1 MAAEGRFFDGLLRT
15 SAKEEKIPEESGKI
29 KKAGSQE
36 GGDGIRE
43 TENGGAGGR
52 MAGGVE
58 TMGKAVELRDV
69 EIALLRPY
77 ERNAKQH
84 SKEQVEK
91 IGRSIR
97 EMGFLSPCLIDQD
110 LNVIAGHGRIMAA
123 KEIGWESVP
132 CVFIEGLTE
141 EQRKAYILAD
151 NRLTELGEW
160 DMDMVQEELAAL
172 ADADFDISIT
182 GFDPDLRFDDSMAGI
197 TDDGW
202 TETDSAQAEEPRSRI
217 GDIYQLGNHRLMCGD
232 STDTEMVA
240 ELMAGQKADLMVTD
254 PPYNIGLGGDESGAA
269 QSTDEMASRR
279 KRQEDGAFL
288 LNDNL
293 GEKEFIEFL
302 TKAMSNAKAALKDG
316 GAFYVWYA
324 TRTTEQFLEG
334 MRRAGLDVK
343 QILIWVKSHFTLGR
357 QDYQWQHEPC
367 LYGWKEGAGHYFLD
381 SRKQSTVVEDLQPD
395 LSHMKKAEMEQLLR
409 EIYAEET
416 ATDVI
421 HEAKPNVSE
430 LHPTMKP
437 LKLIAR
443 QIRNSS
449 KPGETVLDLFGGSGT
464 TLIACEQMDR
474 KCCMMEFDPHY
485 ADVIVDR
492 WENLTG
498 LKALK
503 INSYTAG
510 GGYLKTA

>member
-1 MAAEGRFFDGLLRT
+1 
-15 SAKEEKIPEESGKI
+15 
-29 KKAGSQE
+29 
-36 GGDGIRE
+36 
-43 TENGGAGGR
+43 
-52 MAGGVE
+52 
-58 TMGKAVELRDV
+58 MGKAVELREV
-69 EIALLRPY
+69 EIAALKPY

-84 SKEQVEK
+84 SKHQVEK

-97 EMGFLSPCLIDQD
+97 ELGFLSPCLIDQD
-110 LNVIAGHGRIMAA
+110 LNVIAGHGRILAA
-123 KEIGWESVP
+123 RAIGMETVP
-132 CVFIEGLTE
+132 CVFVEGLTAE
-141 EQRKAYILAD
+141 ERKAYILAD

-160 DMDMVQEELAAL
+160 DMDMVQQELAAL
-172 ADADFDISIT
+172 ADADFDIGIT
-182 GFDPDLRFDDSMAGI
+182 GFDPDLRFDDSMGQI

-202 TETDSAQAEEPRSRI
+202 TAAEVQTAEEPRSRI

-232 STDTEMVA
+232 STDPDMVA
-240 ELMAGQKADLMVTD
+240 ALMNGEKADLMVTD

-269 QSTDEMASRR
+269 QSTDENANRR

-293 GEKEFIEFL
+293 GEKEFVEFL
-302 TKAMSNAKAALKDG
+302 TKAMVNGKDALREG

-334 MRRAGLDVK
+334 MRKAGLEVR
-343 QILIWVKSHFTLGR
+343 QILIWVKGHFTLGR

-367 LYGWKEGAGHYFLD
+367 LYGWKDGAAHYFLD
-381 SRKQSTVVEDLQPD
+381 NRKQSTVIEDLMPD
-395 LSHMKKAEMEQLLR
+395 LAHMKKAEMEALLR

-421 HEAKPNVSE
+421 REAKPNISE

-449 KPGETVLDLFGGSGT
+449 QPGETVLDLFGGSGT
-464 TLIACEQMDR
+464 TLIACEQMNR
-474 KCCMMEFDPHY
+474 QCMMMEYDPHY

-492 WENLTG
+492 WEKMTG

-503 INSYTAG
+503 VNGYTAG

>member
-1 MAAEGRFFDGLLRT
+1 
-15 SAKEEKIPEESGKI
+15 
-29 KKAGSQE
+29 
-36 GGDGIRE
+36 
-43 TENGGAGGR
+43 
-52 MAGGVE
+52 
-58 TMGKAVELRDV
+58 MGKAVELREV
-69 EIALLRPY
+69 EIAALKPY

-84 SKEQVEK
+84 SQEQVDK

-97 EMGFLSPCLIDQD
+97 ELGFLSPCLIDQD

-123 KEIGWESVP
+123 KAIGWESVP

-160 DMDMVQEELAAL
+160 DMDMVQQELAAL
-172 ADADFDISIT
+172 AECDFDISIT
-182 GFDPDLRFDDSMAGI
+182 GFDTDLRFDDSMAQI
-197 TDDGW
+197 SEDGW
-202 TETDSAQAEEPRSRI
+202 TEADSSKAEEPRSQI

-232 STDTEMVA
+232 STDPDMVA
-240 ELMAGQKADLMVTD
+240 ELMAGEKADLLVTD
-254 PPYNIGLGGDESGAA
+254 PPYNIGLGGEDSGAA
-269 QSTDEMASRR
+269 QSTDEMSARR

-293 GEKEFIEFL
+293 GEKEFVEFL
-302 TKAMSNAKAALKDG
+302 TKAMSNGRDALREG

-324 TRTTEQFLEG
+324 TRTTEQFLAG
-334 MRRAGLDVK
+334 MRNAGLEVK

-367 LYGWKEGAGHYFLD
+367 LYGWKDGAAHYFVD
-381 SRKQSTVVEDLQPD
+381 SRKQATVIEDQMPD
-395 LSHMKKAEMEQLLR
+395 FSRMKKADMEALLR
-409 EIYAEET
+409 EIYKAEVP
-416 ATDVI
+416 TDVI
-421 HEAKPNVSE
+421 RESKPNISE

-449 KPGETVLDLFGGSGT
+449 EPGQTVLDLFGGSGT

-474 KCCMMEFDPHY
+474 RCMMMEYDPHY

-492 WENLTG
+492 WEKMTG

-503 INSYTAG
+503 INGYKRG

>member
-1 MAAEGRFFDGLLRT
+1 
-15 SAKEEKIPEESGKI
+15 
-29 KKAGSQE
+29 
-36 GGDGIRE
+36 
-43 TENGGAGGR
+43 
-52 MAGGVE
+52 
-58 TMGKAVELRDV
+58 MGKAVELREV
-69 EIALLRPY
+69 EIAALKPY

-84 SKEQVEK
+84 SKDQVGK
-91 IGRSIR
+91 IARSIS
-97 EMGFLSPCLIDQD
+97 EMGFLSPCLIDKE

-123 KEIGWESVP
+123 KEIGLEKVP

-160 DMDMVQEELAAL
+160 DMDMVQQELADL

-182 GFDPDLRFDDSMAGI
+182 GFDTDLRFDDSMAQI

-202 TETDSAQAEEPRSRI
+202 TEAEVHAEEPRSRI

-232 STDTEMVA
+232 STDQGMVA
-240 ELMAGQKADLMVTD
+240 ALMDGAKADLLVTD
-254 PPYNIGLGGDESGAA
+254 PPYNIGLGGEKSGAA
-269 QSTDEMASRR
+269 QSMDEMSTRR
-279 KRQEDGAFL
+279 KRQKDGAFL

-293 GEKEFIEFL
+293 GDQEFVEFL
-302 TKAMSNAKAALKDG
+302 TKAMTNAKDALREG

-334 MRRAGLDVK
+334 MRKAGLEVK
-343 QILIWVKSHFTLGR
+343 QILIWVKNHFTLGR

-367 LYGWKEGAGHYFLD
+367 LYGWKEGAAHYFLD
-381 SRKQSTVVEDLQPD
+381 SRKQSTVIEDQLPD
-395 LSHMKKAEMEQLLR
+395 LSRMKKADMEALLR
-409 EIYAEET
+409 EIYRAEVQ
-416 ATDVI
+416 TDVI
-421 HEAKPNVSE
+421 REAKPNISE

-449 KPGETVLDLFGGSGT
+449 QPGETVLDLFGGSGT

-474 KCCMMEFDPHY
+474 KCCMMEYDPHY

-492 WENLTG
+492 WEKMTG
-498 LKALK
+498 
-503 INSYTAG
+503 
-510 GGYLKTA
+510 KTAVLVSSIGGDTSSIRTAA

>member
-1 MAAEGRFFDGLLRT
+1 
-15 SAKEEKIPEESGKI
+15 
-29 KKAGSQE
+29 
-36 GGDGIRE
+36 
-43 TENGGAGGR
+43 
-52 MAGGVE
+52 
-58 TMGKAVELRDV
+58 MGKAVELREV
-69 EIALLRPY
+69 EIAALKPY
-77 ERNAKQH
+77 ERNAKKH

-91 IGRSIR
+91 IGDSIR
-97 EMGFLSPCLIDQD
+97 RLGFLSPCLIDQD
-110 LNVIAGHGRIMAA
+110 MNVIAGHGRIMAA
-123 KEIGWESVP
+123 KLIGWDRVP
-132 CVFIEGLTE
+132 CVFIEGLTAE
-141 EQRKAYILAD
+141 ERKAYILAD

-160 DMDMVQEELAAL
+160 DMDLVQQELAAL

-182 GFDPDLRFDDSMAGI
+182 GFDTDLRFDDSMAQI

-202 TETDSAQAEEPRSRI
+202 TEDEIHAEEEPRSRI

-232 STDTEMVA
+232 STDPDMVA
-240 ELMAGQKADLMVTD
+240 ALMDGAKADLMVTD
-254 PPYNIGLGGDESGAA
+254 PPYNIGLGGEESGAA
-269 QSTDEMASRR
+269 QSTDELAKKR
-279 KRQEDGAFL
+279 KRQDDGAFL

-293 GEKEFIEFL
+293 GEKEFVEFL
-302 TKAMSNAKAALKDG
+302 TKAMANGRDALREG

-324 TRTTEQFLEG
+324 TRTTEQFLQG
-334 MRRAGLDVK
+334 MRNAGLEVK

-367 LYGWKEGAGHYFLD
+367 LYGWKEGAAHYFLD
-381 SRKQSTVVEDLQPD
+381 SRKQSTVIEDQLPD
-395 LSHMKKAEMEQLLR
+395 LSRMKKADMEALLR
-409 EIYAEET
+409 EIYKAEVP
-416 ATDVI
+416 TDVI
-421 HEAKPNVSE
+421 REAKPNVSE

-449 KPGETVLDLFGGSGT
+449 EPGQTVLDLFGGSGT

-474 KCCMMEFDPHY
+474 RCMMMEFDPHY

-492 WENLTG
+492 WEKMTG

-503 INSYTAG
+503 INGYTTG

>member
-1 MAAEGRFFDGLLRT
+1 
-15 SAKEEKIPEESGKI
+15 
-29 KKAGSQE
+29 
-36 GGDGIRE
+36 
-43 TENGGAGGR
+43 
-52 MAGGVE
+52 
-58 TMGKAVELRDV
+58 MGKAVELREV
-69 EIALLRPY
+69 EIAALKPY

-97 EMGFLSPCLIDQD
+97 ELGFLSPCLIDQE

-123 KEIGWESVP
+123 KEIGMTAVP
-132 CVFIEGLTE
+132 CVFVEGLTE

-160 DMDMVQEELAAL
+160 DMERVQQELADL
-172 ADADFDISIT
+172 ADADFDISLT
-182 GFDPDLRFDDSMAGI
+182 GFDPDLRFDDSMGAI
-197 TDDGW
+197 QDDGW
-202 TETDSAQAEEPRSRI
+202 TETEQDTAEEPRSRV

-232 STDTEMVA
+232 STDPQMVA
-240 ELMAGQKADLMVTD
+240 ALMNGQLADLMVTD

-269 QSTDEMASRR
+269 QSTDELAKLR
-279 KRQEDGAFL
+279 KHQDDGAFL

-293 GEKEFIEFL
+293 GEKEFVEFL
-302 TKAMSNAKAALKDG
+302 GKAMTNGKDALREG

-324 TRTTEQFLEG
+324 TRTTEQFL
-334 MRRAGLDVK
+334 AGLRNAGLEVK
-343 QILIWVKSHFTLGR
+343 QILIWVKGHFTLGR

-367 LYGWKEGAGHYFLD
+367 LYGWKDGAAHYFLD
-381 SRKQSTVVEDLQPD
+381 SRKQSTVIEDLQPD
-395 LSHMKKAEMEQLLR
+395 LAHMKKAEMEALLR

-421 HEAKPNVSE
+421 REAKPNVSE

-449 KPGETVLDLFGGSGT
+449 QPGEKVLDLFGGSGT
-464 TLIACEQMDR
+464 TLIACEQMNR
-474 KCCMMEFDPHY
+474 RCFMMEFDPHY

-492 WENLTG
+492 WEQLTG

-503 INSYTAG
+503 INEFSIG
-510 GGYLKTA
+510 GGYRKTA

>member
-1 MAAEGRFFDGLLRT
+1 
-15 SAKEEKIPEESGKI
+15 
-29 KKAGSQE
+29 
-36 GGDGIRE
+36 
-43 TENGGAGGR
+43 
-52 MAGGVE
+52 
-58 TMGKAVELRDV
+58 MGKAVELREV
-69 EIALLRPY
+69 EIAALKPY

-84 SKEQVEK
+84 SQEQVDK

-97 EMGFLSPCLIDQD
+97 ELGFLSPCLIDQD

-123 KEIGWESVP
+123 KAIGWETVP

-151 NRLTELGEW
+151 NRLTELGDW
-160 DMDMVQEELAAL
+160 NMDMVQEELAAL
-172 ADADFDISIT
+172 AECDFDISIT
-182 GFDPDLRFDDSMAGI
+182 GFDTDLRFDDSMAQI
-197 TDDGW
+197 SDDGW
-202 TETDSAQAEEPRSRI
+202 TEAENKMAEEPRSRI

-232 STDTEMVA
+232 STDPDMVTA
-240 ELMAGQKADLMVTD
+240 LMAGEKADLLVTD
-254 PPYNIGLGGDESGAA
+254 PPYNFGLGGDESGAA
-269 QSTDEMASRR
+269 QSTDEMSARR

-293 GEKEFIEFL
+293 GEKEFVEFL
-302 TKAMSNAKAALKDG
+302 TKAMTNAKDALRDG

-324 TRTTEQFLEG
+324 TRTTEQFLAG
-334 MRRAGLDVK
+334 MRNAGMEVK
-343 QILIWVKSHFTLGR
+343 QILIWVKSHFMLGR

-367 LYGWKEGAGHYFLD
+367 LYGWKDGTAHYFLD
-381 SRKQSTVVEDLQPD
+381 SRKQSTVIEDQLPD
-395 LSHMKKAEMEQLLR
+395 LSHMKKADMEALLR
-409 EIYAEET
+409 EIYKAET
-416 ATDVI
+416 PTDVI
-421 HEAKPNVSE
+421 REAKPNVSE

-449 KPGETVLDLFGGSGT
+449 EPGQTVLDLFGGSGT

-474 KCCMMEFDPHY
+474 RCMMMEFDPHY

-492 WENLTG
+492 WEKATG

-503 INSYTAG
+503 INGYTG
-510 GGYLKTA
+510 GGGT

>member
-1 MAAEGRFFDGLLRT
+1 
-15 SAKEEKIPEESGKI
+15 
-29 KKAGSQE
+29 
-36 GGDGIRE
+36 
-43 TENGGAGGR
+43 
-52 MAGGVE
+52 
-58 TMGKAVELRDV
+58 MGKAVELREV
-69 EIALLRPY
+69 EIAALKPY

-84 SKEQVEK
+84 SKDQVEK

-97 EMGFLSPCLIDQD
+97 ELGFLSPCLIDQD
-110 LNVIAGHGRIMAA
+110 FNVIAGHGRILAA
-123 KEIGWESVP
+123 KEIGWDTVP
-132 CVFIEGLTE
+132 CVFIEGLTAE
-141 EQRKAYILAD
+141 ERKAYILAD

-160 DMDMVQEELAAL
+160 DMDMVQQELAAL
-172 ADADFDISIT
+172 ADADFDIGIT
-182 GFDPDLRFDDSMAGI
+182 GFDPDLRFDDSMGQI

-202 TETDSAQAEEPRSRI
+202 TAAEVQTAEEPRSRI

-232 STDTEMVA
+232 STDPDMVA
-240 ELMAGQKADLMVTD
+240 ALMNGEKADLMVTD

-269 QSTDEMASRR
+269 QSMDQNASRR
-279 KRQEDGAFL
+279 KHQEDGAFL

-293 GEKEFIEFL
+293 GEKEFVEFL
-302 TKAMSNAKAALKDG
+302 TKAMVNGKDALREG

-334 MRRAGLDVK
+334 MRKAGLEVR
-343 QILIWVKSHFTLGR
+343 QILIWVKGHFTLGR

-367 LYGWKEGAGHYFLD
+367 LYGWKDGAAHYFLD
-381 SRKQSTVVEDLQPD
+381 NRKQSTVIEDLMPD
-395 LSHMKKAEMEQLLR
+395 LAHMKKAEMEALLR

-421 HEAKPNVSE
+421 REAKPNISE

-449 KPGETVLDLFGGSGT
+449 EPGQTVLDLFGGSGT
-464 TLIACEQMDR
+464 TLIACEQMER
-474 KCCMMEFDPHY
+474 KCFMMEFDPHY

-492 WENLTG
+492 WEKMTG

-503 INSYTAG
+503 VNGYTIG

>member
-1 MAAEGRFFDGLLRT
+1 
-15 SAKEEKIPEESGKI
+15 
-29 KKAGSQE
+29 
-36 GGDGIRE
+36 
-43 TENGGAGGR
+43 
-52 MAGGVE
+52 
-58 TMGKAVELRDV
+58 MGKAVELREV
-69 EIALLRPY
+69 EIAALKPY

-91 IGRSIR
+91 IGQSIR
-97 EMGFLSPCLIDQD
+97 RLGFISPCLIDRD

-123 KEIGWESVP
+123 KAIGWDRVP
-132 CVFIEGLTE
+132 CIFIEGLTAE
-141 EQRKAYILAD
+141 ERKAYILAD
-151 NRLTELGEW
+151 NRLTELGDW
-160 DMDMVQEELAAL
+160 DMDLVQQELAAL

-182 GFDPDLRFDDSMAGI
+182 GFDTDLRFDDSMAQI

-202 TETDSAQAEEPRSRI
+202 TEDEIHAEEEPRSRI

-232 STDTEMVA
+232 STDPDMVA
-240 ELMAGQKADLMVTD
+240 ALMDGAKADLMVTD

-269 QSTDEMASRR
+269 QSMDEMSARR
-279 KRQEDGAFL
+279 KRQDDGAFL

-293 GEKEFIEFL
+293 GEKEFVEFL
-302 TKAMSNAKAALKDG
+302 TKAMRNGRDALREG

-324 TRTTEQFLEG
+324 TRTTEQFLQG
-334 MRRAGLDVK
+334 MRNAGLEVK

-367 LYGWKEGAGHYFLD
+367 LYGWKEGAAHYFLD
-381 SRKQSTVVEDLQPD
+381 SRKQSTVIEDQLPD
-395 LSHMKKAEMEQLLR
+395 LSRMKKADMEALLK
-409 EIYAEET
+409 EIYQAEVQ
-416 ATDVI
+416 TDVI
-421 HEAKPNVSE
+421 REAKPNVSE

-449 KPGETVLDLFGGSGT
+449 EPGQTVLDLFGGSGT

-474 KCCMMEFDPHY
+474 RCMMMEFDPHY

-492 WENLTG
+492 WEKMTG

-503 INSYTAG
+503 INDYTTG
-510 GGYLKTA
+510 GGT

>member
-1 MAAEGRFFDGLLRT
+1 
-15 SAKEEKIPEESGKI
+15 
-29 KKAGSQE
+29 
-36 GGDGIRE
+36 
-43 TENGGAGGR
+43 
-52 MAGGVE
+52 
-58 TMGKAVELRDV
+58 MGKVVELREV
-69 EIALLRPY
+69 EIAALKPY

-84 SKEQVEK
+84 SQEQVEK

-97 EMGFLSPCLIDQD
+97 ELGFLSPCLIDQD

-123 KEIGWESVP
+123 RSIGWETVP

-141 EQRKAYILAD
+141 EQRRAYILAD

-160 DMDMVQEELAAL
+160 DMSLVQQELAAL
-172 ADADFDISIT
+172 ADADFDIQIT
-182 GFDPDLRFDDSMAGI
+182 GFDPDLRFDDSMAQI

-202 TETDSAQAEEPRSRI
+202 TAEDEPAADEPRSRV
-217 GDIYQLGNHRLMCGD
+217 GDIYQLGRHRLMCGD
-232 STDTEMVA
+232 STDPEMVA
-240 ELMAGQKADLMVTD
+240 ALMAGEKADMMVTD
-254 PPYNIGLGGDESGAA
+254 PPYNIGLGGDDSGTA
-269 QSTDEMASRR
+269 QSSDKIASHH
-279 KRQEDGAFL
+279 KRQDDGAFL

-293 GEKEFIEFL
+293 REKEFVEFL
-302 TKAMSNAKAALKDG
+302 TKAMTNGRDALREG

-334 MRRAGLDVK
+334 MRNAGLSVR
-343 QILIWVKSHFTLGR
+343 QNLIWVKGHITLGR

-367 LYGWKEGAGHYFLD
+367 LYGWKDGAAHYFLD
-381 SRKQSTVVEDLQPD
+381 NRKQSTVIEDLQPD
-395 LSHMKKAEMEQLLR
+395 LAHMKKAEMEALLK
-409 EIYAEET
+409 EIYAGDI

-421 HEAKPNVSE
+421 REAKPNISE

-449 KPGETVLDLFGGSGT
+449 QPDEKVLDLFGGSGT

-474 KCCMMEFDPHY
+474 RCYMMEFDPHY

-492 WENLTG
+492 WEQFTG

-503 INSYTAG
+503 VNGYTAG